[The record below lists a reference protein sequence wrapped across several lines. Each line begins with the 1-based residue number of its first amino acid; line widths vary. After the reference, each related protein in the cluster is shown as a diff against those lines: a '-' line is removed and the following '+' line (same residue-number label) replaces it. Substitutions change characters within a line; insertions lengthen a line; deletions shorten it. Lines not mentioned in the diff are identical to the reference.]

1 MSFLSWAFALGAT
14 ALILPILFHLIRPT
28 PKGSQ
33 RFSSL
38 MFLGQSPPRIKKRN
52 RIDHWLLLLLRA
64 AAVLLIVAAFM
75 RPFFRTGGEIFVT
88 DLPGNRVAILI
99 DKSSSMQRSGVWQDV
114 RKKLDETLDQLEAG
128 DDVALFAFD
137 KQLYPLVNFSEAE
150 IVDLTTRKKMVR
162 DQFSALQPGWLNTN
176 LGNALAATADFVS
189 ELEDAR
195 RSETGLQVVLIS
207 DMQQGADLGG
217 LQTYAWPDDVRLN
230 VQRVQADRSGN
241 AVARLLPD
249 EVNAPV
255 DAGNRVR
262 VSNAADSASESF
274 QVAWQDAKGDIDES
288 STTAFYVPP
297 GTSQLLRVP
306 DPEMENVNSLM
317 VNGDLCEFDNQFFV
331 APRSP
336 KKISIAFFGAD
347 QKEDAE
353 GYLYFLERVV
363 PRSKSQI
370 VQVDTYSLTEPKPWQ
385 NDISPQLVVLAGK
398 PSSSVVEKLQ
408 TWVEQGGLLFCVLS
422 DSDAFEGARSLLPGI
437 RQGDSQIAEDD
448 YAMFGTI
455 DFSHPLFSPLS
466 GPRFNDFTN
475 IRFWRRTD
483 LRVDD
488 ATGEVEVI
496 ARFDD
501 DSLAFWQTRQGEGIV
516 VGFSSSWRPQDSQL
530 AMSTKFVP
538 LITNLL
544 GMADS
549 SSQEWESR
557 IVGDPIQM
565 PDEKIGWTMIAPDG
579 TSVKADPKSSDPMYF
594 EMPGVYVIQRAG
606 ETFLT
611 AVNVDSSESQTAPM
625 DSDRLE
631 SFDVKLGQQPTRADL
646 AGSLQKLK
654 DRQLEQRQ
662 SIWKWLLLA
671 VMGLLI
677 VETWFAG
684 KSSRSQYVT
693 EVSE

>member
-114 RKKLDETLDQLEAG
+114 RKKLDETLGQLEAG

-274 QVAWQDAKGDIDES
+274 QVAWRDAKGDIDES

-317 VNGDLCEFDNQFFV
+317 VNGDSCEFDNQFFV

-455 DFSHPLFSPLS
+455 DFSHPLFLPLS

-579 TSVKADPKSSDPMYF
+579 TSVKVDPKSNDPMYF
-594 EMPGVYVIQRAG
+594 EMPGVYLIQRAG

>member
-274 QVAWQDAKGDIDES
+274 QVAWRDAKGDIDES

-317 VNGDLCEFDNQFFV
+317 VNGDSCEFDNQFFV

-336 KKISIAFFGAD
+336 KKISIAFFGVD

-370 VQVDTYSLTEPKPWQ
+370 VQVDTYSLTEPQPWQ

-398 PSSSVVEKLQ
+398 PSSSVVQKLQ

-488 ATGEVEVI
+488 ATAEVEVI

-501 DSLAFWQTRQGEGIV
+501 DSLAFWQTRKGEGVV

>member
-274 QVAWQDAKGDIDES
+274 QVAWRDAKGDIDES

-317 VNGDLCEFDNQFFV
+317 VNGDSCEFDNQFFV

-336 KKISIAFFGAD
+336 KKISIAFFGVD

-370 VQVDTYSLTEPKPWQ
+370 VQVDTYSLTEPQPWQ

-398 PSSSVVEKLQ
+398 PSSSVVQKLQ

-501 DSLAFWQTRQGEGIV
+501 DSLAFWQTRKGEGVV

-579 TSVKADPKSSDPMYF
+579 TSVKADPKSNDPMYF